1 MVYKGY
7 KAILKTHGLR
17 LKYDD
22 GLKQSIA
29 FKTYKDDSGKRG
41 LLILRRKKGLFEFLC
56 VGKGLWK
63 DYFEVEI
70 SVLRKRLSPFGKV
83 RVVA

>member
-7 KAILKTHGLR
+7 KAILKKHGLK

-29 FKTYKDDSGKRG
+29 CKTYSWEGERAI
-41 LLILRRKKGLFEFLC
+41 LILRRKKGLFEFLC
-56 VGKGLWK
+56 VGKGNWEK
-63 DYFEVEI
+63 YFRVEI
-70 SVLRKRLSPFGKV
+70 SHLREKLSRFGKV